1 MATDV
6 KFWIYVVQIIYI
18 LIVAAFIALVSLVY
32 STTSNNPLEQLD
44 KDYPNLI
51 NRTLLEENPPFQLY
65 NDEEKYCQCG
75 DKILGNICTEEQIIT
90 GCYDTSKYKEN
101 ALIRNLDD
109 YHCQDLNNK
118 LISTRK
124 FAEVFDIG
132 YGTVHKMALGILI
145 CECVFEA
152 VNIIVSLLSYCS
164 QKTVKACNTVFTCI
178 VELAGIANF
187 VLVII
192 LLVNFYKGTTTGE
205 FLDFYD
211 YCSESKIYKD
221 NTEFNEAYEILSKAY
236 TYMTA
241 WIILAFSS
249 TGLGCFIICFT
260 MFCLGKMS
268 SR

>member
-6 KFWIYVVQIIYI
+6 KFWICVVQIIYI

-109 YHCQDLNNK
+109 YHCQDLYNK

-192 LLVNFYKGTTTGE
+192 LLVNFYKGRTTGE
-205 FLDFYD
+205 FLDYHD
-211 YCSESKIYKD
+211 YCTIPKLYKD
-221 NTEFNEAYEILSKAY
+221 NSYFNEAYDKMKKVY

-241 WIILAFSS
+241 LIIMNFASF
-249 TGLGCFIICFT
+249 GLTCVLTCCVLLV
-260 MFCLGKMS
+260 MGKMS
-268 SR
+268 QE